1 MKTIR
6 FFTAVLLTLS
16 LLLTGAAAL
25 AEEGDFSEI
34 AGVWYTD
41 EIMMEI
47 TEDGRF
53 EIGWNDE
60 DWLGSLQ
67 AEPRTN
73 DEGEEYTAYRM
84 TLDNPELSIWDTLEL
99 ATEPYHS
106 GKLTLVHDGT
116 PGDVFYDIPLYVTD
130 LGEEDPADYDPYVLI
145 DEAAGKEPAVL
156 VMFTLLRPATDV
168 AVMHMYDQEIDEDGN
183 LGYNAVTLEWWAE
196 LDGQTRI
203 VVKHVFEGDMPDLMI
218 TFIAEDGNGYNY
230 AVQLSGE
237 DGSLELWTLQPSNG

>member
-1 MKTIR
+1 MKTVR
-6 FFTAVLLTLS
+6 FITAILLTLS

-25 AEEGDFSEI
+25 AEEADFSEI
-34 AGVWYTD
+34 TGVWYTE

-84 TLDNPELSIWDTLEL
+84 TLDNPELSMWDALEL
-99 ATEPYHS
+99 VTEPYHS

-116 PGDVFYDIPLYVTD
+116 PGDIFYDIPVSVTD
-130 LGEEDPADYDPYVLI
+130 LGDEDPSNYDPYVLI
-145 DEAAGKEPAVL
+145 DEAAGQEPAVTL
-156 VMFTLLRPATDV
+156 MFTLLRPATDV
-168 AVMHMYDQEIDEDGN
+168 AVMHMYDQEIDEEGY
-183 LGYNAVTLEWWAE
+183 LGYNATTLEWWAE
-196 LDGQTRI
+196 LDSQTRI
-203 VVKHVFEGDMPDLMI
+203 VVKHVFEGDLPDLC
-218 TFIAEDGNGYNY
+218 FSFLAEDGTRYDF
-230 AVQLSGE
+230 AVQISGM
-237 DGSLELWTLQPSNG
+237 DGELELLPLLPSNG